1 MSEFLKNEFAEPQAF
16 DAASDPLASKYGE
29 IGIAAVVA
37 ALRLKGAPAPSQ
49 RRRNW
54 EEDRTD
60 LATSQRKDRYAP

>member
-1 MSEFLKNEFAEPQAF
+1 MSQFLENEFAEPQASG
-16 DAASDPLASKYGE
+16 AASDPLASKYGE

-37 ALRLKGAPAPSQ
+37 ALRLMGAPAPSE

-60 LATSQRKDRYAP
+60 LAASQRKDGYAP

>member
-37 ALRLKGAPAPSQ
+37 ALRLMSAPAPSK
-49 RRRNW
+49 RRRDW
-54 EEDRTD
+54 EKDRTN
-60 LATSQRKDRYAP
+60 LAAFQRKDDYAA